1 MCQAELPSGRAASY
15 KRESV
20 GTAFMRRGV
29 GAAGQGEDKQGG
41 GLPGDLLHPTGI
53 PEARMML

>member
-1 MCQAELPSGRAASY
+1 MCQAELPSSRAASCE
-15 KRESV
+15 RESV

-29 GAAGQGEDKQGG
+29 GAAGQGEDEQGG

-53 PEARMML
+53 PEA